1 MTDQDQKFIRER
13 EPMRENRVEREE
25 KRINRRIEE
34 RGERKE
40 NKKILINYTIF
51 FRTVANMQRHYS
63 YVAKIIAFETSDKM
77 GFLVFGAVNVPSIW
91 HLVHLPHLVWMLI
104 LSEM

>member
-40 NKKILINYTIF
+40 NKKY
-51 FRTVANMQRHYS
+51 
-63 YVAKIIAFETSDKM
+63 
-77 GFLVFGAVNVPSIW
+77 
-91 HLVHLPHLVWMLI
+91 
-104 LSEM
+104 